1 MKTHQ
6 SSDDPFDPLY
16 DLKDFYEKKDGTKLV
31 EVLKTELTKSKFDIK
46 KLEMIEEIIP
56 LGDEFSNRLQ
66 WLRAKNSFSEFLSEE
81 ENLTEA
87 DFESEN
93 RISAIQRVSKLLFL
107 SSATTEDNSNRA
119 MVKFEKC
126 FELISSIWNQ
136 EDLLIYLFRSVLNHC
151 ESSFVLE
158 VFPKMALW
166 SSIHNQLSDDDVT
179 LVCEKL
185 TDKNMKIKFL
195 LETGHT
201 ELANEMLQISRPIV
215 QSEASDG
222 ADGTVDKTDQSNEGK
237 IELNDEM
244 FSILARVP
252 NHLRYHRAISHDFS
266 HVNVQDVISNPN
278 ISSEN

>member
-252 NHLRYHRAISHDFS
+252 NHLRYHQRFRTIFRTSMCR
-266 HVNVQDVISNPN
+266 I
-278 ISSEN
+278 